1 MRLDTGRNEKIQR
14 HERVCK
20 QCNTGVEDEIH
31 VLLYCPV
38 LLAERQA
45 HIRELREEV
54 RTGQGDVTSLLTFLA
69 GLNDATTIAE
79 DREQA
84 EKTMMLL
91 MTKNKIWK
99 TMAMAKKIMLRRA
112 KFVRDREGESSLT
125 CEVDEVQRPSKL
137 LTGRPG
143 TTEVRS
149 RRRR

>member
-1 MRLDTGRNEKIQR
+1 M
-14 HERVCK
+14 
-20 QCNTGVEDEIH
+20 
-31 VLLYCPV
+31 
-38 LLAERQA
+38 
-45 HIRELREEV
+45 

-69 GLNDATTIAE
+69 GLNDVTTIAE

-112 KFVRDREGESSLT
+112 KFVRDRERESSLT